1 MAMVEEEVV
10 RFERVDR
17 VAECERGVVAQLH
30 GERLRIEFVSDD
42 VVRFKMSRAGTFEEV
57 PSFAVCV
64 DPFSEPVPFR
74 VERDSVRVCLVT
86 AAIVVTLW
94 LEPFRLD
101 VHRVDGSAVIESARS
116 DDGGYSTYALTP
128 EGFQI
133 RRRCGV
139 DDAIYGLGEKTGRQN
154 RRGRGFTLWNTDV
167 LNEHSAAEFTEGLA
181 AHDPRADPRS
191 TEFDPYYVSIPF
203 FYHQVAD
210 TGSMAASFI
219 DNPHRATYGFANS
232 DDYWVEFFGG
242 QYTEYV
248 FAGPNMPDILHSY
261 SWLTGR
267 MAIPPLWAL
276 GYHQSRW
283 FPYTQATFEALGAR
297 HRELGI
303 PCDALWLDIDYMD
316 GYRVFTWDTDSF
328 PDASTMLKRLSDK
341 GFRVITIIDPGIKY
355 EPGYRIFDDAAARD
369 VLAKTEGGEVY
380 VGEAWPDDTAFP
392 DFATDEARTWWGG
405 LNADH
410 VNSGLAGI
418 WNDMNEPSTGE
429 VSPYGMFFDR
439 GRIEH
444 ARYHNEYALLM
455 AMGTANGLLTAMPEL
470 RTFILT
476 RAGSAGIQRYAAH
489 WLGDSQ
495 SSWNHL
501 WLSMPMAAG
510 FGLSGQPFV
519 GADIGGFQ
527 GAPASELFLRWIQY
541 GALTPFCRNHCADTS
556 PDQYVWSFGTE
567 IEEHARAAIRLRYR
581 LMPYLYASFVR
592 AAESGAPVQRPLVF
606 DYQYDEAVREIDD
619 EYLLG
624 PDILVAPVYR
634 EGQTVRDVYLPAGA
648 WYDWETDLRI
658 EGGRII
664 TSVAPLTH
672 IPMFVRAGAVIPMWI
687 DAPESTSGYHPRV
700 IELHFFVPADDEV
713 HHSLLQEDDGLTFA
727 ALKGARVRTAVEATN
742 VAGRV
747 RLEAHVDGAGYPEFA
762 RSEFRLVIHGAQPQF
777 VRYDEQDIA
786 RTGDFFALPNQG
798 VDFTIGFDH
807 TL

>member
-1 MAMVEEEVV
+1 METTGVV
-10 RFERVDR
+10 RFDRVDF
-17 VAECERGVVAQLH
+17 VADCERGLVAHLH
-30 GERLRIEFVSDD
+30 GEQLLIEFVSDEM
-42 VVRFKMSRAGTFEEV
+42 VRFKMSRDGTFDEA
-57 PSFAVCV
+57 PSHAVCV
-64 DPFSEPVPFR
+64 DPLRKPVQFNIEHDHDK
-74 VERDSVRVCLVT
+74 VQLDT
-86 AAIVVTLW
+86 AAIAVTLW

-101 VHRVDGSAVIESARS
+101 VHRLDGSPVVESAPD
-116 DDGGYSTYALTP
+116 DDGGYATYAATP
-128 EGFQI
+128 QGFVI
-133 RRRCGV
+133 RRRCGL

-167 LNEHSAAEFTEGLA
+167 LNEHSTAEFTQGLVA
-181 AHDPRADPRS
+181 NDPRADSRS

-203 FYHQVAD
+203 FYHQAAH

-219 DNPHRATYGFANS
+219 DNPRRATYGFGS
-232 DDYWVEFFGG
+232 PDQYRVEFFGG

-248 FAGPNMPDILHSY
+248 FAGPNMPDILRSY

-267 MAIPPLWAL
+267 MQIPPLWAL

-283 FPYTQATFEALGAR
+283 YRYTQETFEALGAR

-328 PDASTMLKRLSDK
+328 PDPPTMLKRLSDK

-355 EPGYRIFDDAAARD
+355 EPGYPIFDDAVARD
-369 VLAKTEGGEVY
+369 VLAKTKNGEIY
-380 VGEAWPDDTAFP
+380 VGEAWPDATAFP
-392 DFATDEARTWWGG
+392 DFAAGEARTWWGA
-405 LNADH
+405 LNAAH
-410 VNSGLAGI
+410 VRLGLAGI

-429 VSPYGMFFDR
+429 VSPYGMFFER
-439 GRIEH
+439 GRTEH

-476 RAGSAGIQRYAAH
+476 RAGSSGIQRYAAH
-489 WLGDSQ
+489 WLGDNQ
-495 SSWNHL
+495 ASWEHL

-527 GAPASELFLRWIQY
+527 GAPSPELFVRWLQY

-556 PDQYVWSFGTE
+556 PDRYAWSFGAD
-567 IEEHARAAIRLRYR
+567 IEQLAREAVELRYR

-592 AAESGAPVQRPLVF
+592 ATESGEPVQRPLVF

-619 EYLLG
+619 EYMLG
-624 PDILVAPVYR
+624 PQILVAPVYR
-634 EGQTVRDVYLPAGA
+634 EGQTERDVYLPAGT
-648 WYDWETDLRI
+648 WYDWETDRRI
-658 EGGRII
+658 EGGRVI
-664 TSVAPLTH
+664 TTATPLTH
-672 IPMFVRAGAVIPMWI
+672 IPKFVRGGAVIPMWI
-687 DAPESTSGYHPRV
+687 DAPESTSGHHPNV

-713 HHSLLQEDDGLTFA
+713 HNSLLQEDDGLTFA
-727 ALKGARVRTAVEATN
+727 ALTGARVRTAVEATN

-747 RLEAHVDGAGYPEFA
+747 RLEAQVDGAGYPEFA
-762 RSEFRLVIHGAQPQF
+762 RTEFRLVIHGAEPPF
-777 VRYDEQDIA
+777 VRYDQRDIA
-786 RTGDFFALPNQG
+786 RTGNFFSLPNQG
-798 VDFTIGFDH
+798 VDFTVSFDC
-807 TL
+807 